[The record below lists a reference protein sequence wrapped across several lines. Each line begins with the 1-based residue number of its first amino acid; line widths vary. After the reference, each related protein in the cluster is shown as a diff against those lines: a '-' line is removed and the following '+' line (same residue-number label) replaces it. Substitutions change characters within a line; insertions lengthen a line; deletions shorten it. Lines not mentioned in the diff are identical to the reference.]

1 VFSLAAGLGSL
12 LGGFLAPR
20 LGRRLVIT
28 GSLLATAG
36 PLLALPHLEP
46 GSLPF
51 FVAAALGGVLLYTSS
66 PVMVVAA
73 QDLAPQ
79 TPAAASGVVLGLTT
93 GVAGA
98 LYIALGRLQETIG
111 LLEGM
116 TVGLAMVI
124 PAAAIAL
131 AVLLRHPVRRAGP
144 QRRPAPPA
152 RRCANPSGSASA
164 TRHEGAASGTMPAGE
179 VARHVVRRESATW
192 RRSLPEEQ
200 AYT

>member
-1 VFSLAAGLGSL
+1 
-12 LGGFLAPR
+12 
-20 LGRRLVIT
+20 VIT
-28 GSLLATAG
+28 ASLLATAP
-36 PLLALPHLEP
+36 PLLALLHLKP

-98 LYIALGRLQETIG
+98 LYIGLGKLQETIG
-111 LLEGM
+111 LMEGM
-116 TVGLAMVI
+116 TVGLTMVI

-131 AVLLRHPVRRAGP
+131 AVLLRHPHAAG
-144 QRRPAPPA
+144 RPPTPA
-152 RRCANPSGSASA
+152 SP
-164 TRHEGAASGTMPAGE
+164 TGAA
-179 VARHVVRRESATW
+179 VR
-192 RRSLPEEQ
+192 
-200 AYT
+200 